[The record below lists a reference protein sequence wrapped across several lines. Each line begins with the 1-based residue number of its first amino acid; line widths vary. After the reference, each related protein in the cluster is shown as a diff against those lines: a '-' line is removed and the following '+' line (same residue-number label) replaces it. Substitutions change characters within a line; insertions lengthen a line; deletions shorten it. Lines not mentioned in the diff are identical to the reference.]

1 MGAEHVPHLVSL
13 HSALSA
19 AGDMVHHAHAHGMSG
34 GVDASVAHGH
44 THDFLQSLNLA
55 DGGVIATPEQYGNK
69 AVDKTGL
76 IGFIATYIEQAIDL
90 FHNTLPGKETY
101 GFSIIIFTCLI
112 KALTLPLTK
121 TQLEST
127 TRMQKLT
134 PLQEKIKAAYPR
146 EQDEQIRNQM
156 ISQLF
161 QSANVNPLAGCLPAL
176 AQIPIF
182 VSLYRA

>member
-1 MGAEHVPHLVSL
+1 
-13 HSALSA
+13 
-19 AGDMVHHAHAHGMSG
+19 MVHHAHAHGMSG

-146 EQDEQIRNQM
+146 EQDEQIRN
-156 ISQLF
+156 
-161 QSANVNPLAGCLPAL
+161 
-176 AQIPIF
+176 
-182 VSLYRA
+182 